1 MPIKIMMT
9 MPAMSTG
16 RRPEKAKAAMARS
29 VLEGTWLM
37 MIKMGTRTMMTM
49 ATSMMAMQWLMCH
62 SRDFQP
68 FLVQILPG
76 PRYAG

>member
-37 MIKMGTRTMMTM
+37 MIKMGTTTMMTM

-68 FLVQILPG
+68 FWVQILPG